1 MKSDALHLLPITN
14 HQQFSK
20 LSGSEVN
27 LVHHARAE
35 RLLMRL
41 PLEDL
46 LLDCADR
53 EHPVDKALLL
63 LPVPPHP
70 RHGLFIV
77 GRVPVR
83 IEHHLK
89 GDKWSLFYL
98 VVVSDAPGD

>member
-14 HQQFSK
+14 HQQFNK
-20 LSGSEVN
+20 LSDSEVN

-35 RLLMRL
+35 RLFMRL

-89 GDKWSLFYL
+89 GDK
-98 VVVSDAPGD
+98 